1 MPIYFLTANKNKFRE
16 AREII
21 PELEQLDIELP
32 EIQEIDS
39 RKIIE
44 VKLAEALKNHQG
56 GFIVED
62 TSLSLKALNGLPGPL
77 IKWFLATI
85 GNDGLWKMAES
96 FADFSA
102 EAKTVIGYAEN
113 PADVHYFEGA
123 IKGKIVAPRGAANF
137 GWDPI
142 FQPEGYAETFAEMT
156 LAEKNKISM
165 RRQAFEQLK
174 NYLDDGKNLAEG
186 GHSGLK

>member
-77 IKWFLATI
+77 IKWFLATV
-85 GNDGLWKMAES
+85 GNEGLWKMAQS
-96 FADFSA
+96 FDNFDA

-113 PADVHYFEGA
+113 SEEVRYFEGA
-123 IKGKIVAPRGAANF
+123 IEGEIVAPRGAADF

-142 FQPEGYAETFAEMT
+142 FQPKGYSETFAEMA

-165 RRQAFEQLK
+165 RRRAIDQLR
-174 NYLDDGKNLAEG
+174 NYLSGKVE
-186 GHSGLK
+186 K